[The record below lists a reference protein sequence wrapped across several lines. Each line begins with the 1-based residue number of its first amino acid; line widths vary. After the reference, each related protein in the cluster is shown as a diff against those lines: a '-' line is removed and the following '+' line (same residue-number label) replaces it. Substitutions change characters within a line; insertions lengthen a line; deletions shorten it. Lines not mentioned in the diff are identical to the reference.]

1 MAEARGTQG
10 GKRDGRPAGRERAAP
25 HKITAARLEN
35 MALYY
40 LGRFSSSSANLRRV
54 LMRKVARAAAAHG
67 DDPADGAK
75 LIEDLIARYLHSG
88 LIDDRAYA
96 AQKAASLQRRGASRF
111 GIRGK
116 LRQKG
121 VEGELVAEAIETLD
135 AASET
140 SELASAC
147 ALARRRRLG
156 PYRSPSAQR
165 AAHDKDM
172 ATLARA
178 GFSFDIARRVLEVS
192 DIAALEQ
199 LARDEDES

>member
-1 MAEARGTQG
+1 MAEVPGTRG
-10 GKRDGRPAGRERAAP
+10 GKPARRERRP
-25 HKITAARLEN
+25 PRKITAARLDN
-35 MALYY
+35 MALHY
-40 LGRFSSSSANLRRV
+40 LGRFASSSGNLRRV
-54 LMRKVARAAAAHG
+54 LLRKVARAAAAHG
-67 DDPADGAK
+67 DDPDDGAK
-75 LIEDLIARYLHSG
+75 LIEELIARYLASG

-156 PYRSPSAQR
+156 PYRPPSARR

-178 GFSFDIARRVLEVS
+178 GFSFDVARRVLEVS

-199 LARDEDES
+199 LARGEDES

>member
-1 MAEARGTQG
+1 
-10 GKRDGRPAGRERAAP
+10 
-25 HKITAARLEN
+25 
-35 MALYY
+35 
-40 LGRFSSSSANLRRV
+40 
-54 LMRKVARAAAAHG
+54 
-67 DDPADGAK
+67 
-75 LIEDLIARYLHSG
+75 LIARYLSSG

-156 PYRSPSAQR
+156 PYRPPSARR

-178 GFSFDIARRVLEVS
+178 GFSFDVARRVLEVS

-199 LARDEDES
+199 LARGEDES

>member
-1 MAEARGTQG
+1 MAEARETG
-10 GKRDGRPAGRERAAP
+10 GGNRDGRPARRERTAP
-25 HKITAARLEN
+25 RKITAARLEN

-40 LGRFSSSSANLRRV
+40 LGRFSSSSGNLRRV

-67 DDPADGAK
+67 DDPDDGAK
-75 LIEDLIARYLHSG
+75 LIEE
-88 LIDDRAYA
+88 
-96 AQKAASLQRRGASRF
+96 KAASLQRRGASRF

-156 PYRSPSAQR
+156 PYRPAAARR
-165 AAHDKDM
+165 AAHDKDL

-178 GFSFDIARRVLEVS
+178 GFRLDVARRVLKAADVE
-192 DIAALEQ
+192 ALEI
-199 LARDEDES
+199 LARGEDES

>member
-1 MAEARGTQG
+1 MADARETRG
-10 GKRDGRPAGRERAAP
+10 GKRDGKPARRERAP
-25 HKITAARLEN
+25 PRKITAARLDN

-40 LGRFSSSSANLRRV
+40 LGRFSSSSGNLRRV

-67 DDPADGAK
+67 DDPDDGAK
-75 LIEDLIARYLHSG
+75 LIEDLIARYLSSG

-121 VEGELVAEAIETLD
+121 VEGELVAEAIESLD

-140 SELASAC
+140 SELAAAC

-156 PYRSPSAQR
+156 PYRAPAVRR
-165 AAHDKDM
+165 AAHDKDL

-178 GFSFDIARRVLEVS
+178 GFRLDLARRVLKAADV
-192 DIAALEQ
+192 DALES
-199 LARDEDES
+199 LARGEDEG